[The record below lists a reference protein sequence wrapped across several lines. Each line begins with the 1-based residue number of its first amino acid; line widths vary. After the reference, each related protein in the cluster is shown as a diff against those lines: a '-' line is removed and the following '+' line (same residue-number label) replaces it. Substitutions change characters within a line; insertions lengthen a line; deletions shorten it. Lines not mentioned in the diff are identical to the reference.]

1 MLFLLLLLLPSQLGL
16 HFWPSWSFVSGLP
29 VDYLSPT
36 LYFTDLLIILLLT
49 FWVFRSI
56 RLIKSIKINWFFV
69 AVVAFAVA
77 NIIFSYSPPLAF
89 YKWLRLTEY
98 FFLGL
103 YVHRNS
109 SSLFTIYYSLPLAI
123 IWASGLAWWQFLRQ
137 SSVGGLW
144 YWLGERSLTITA
156 PGIAKISLG
165 DLGLRLRPYSVFPHP
180 NALAGFLLVSGLIV
194 YYFYSQKKFKLGV
207 WSLVI
212 AAATLPMTFSR
223 TAIFLELL
231 LITLWIFSKFRLKF
245 VFKILSV
252 FLLLTIYYLLFTKIG
267 NPSSLPERLTQYS
280 LAYNVVQKH
289 PLFGIGLSNFIP
301 YISANYQLTTN
312 NYNLSLQPVHNI
324 YLLLAS
330 ELGLPVL
337 FTIFYL
343 FFNVVK
349 KLLVGKQLILT
360 TALVTV
366 LVSGLSDHYWLTL
379 HQNSLLLTILIS
391 LIYSNLTL
399 NYERRTNN

>member
-1 MLFLLLLLLPSQLGL
+1 
-16 HFWPSWSFVSGLP
+16 
-29 VDYLSPT
+29 
-36 LYFTDLLIILLLT
+36 
-49 FWVFRSI
+49 
-56 RLIKSIKINWFFV
+56 
-69 AVVAFAVA
+69 
-77 NIIFSYSPPLAF
+77 
-89 YKWLRLTEY
+89 
-98 FFLGL
+98 
-103 YVHRNS
+103 
-109 SSLFTIYYSLPLAI
+109 
-123 IWASGLAWWQFLRQ
+123 
-137 SSVGGLW
+137 
-144 YWLGERSLTITA
+144 
-156 PGIAKISLG
+156 
-165 DLGLRLRPYSVFPHP
+165 
-180 NALAGFLLVSGLIV
+180 
-194 YYFYSQKKFKLGV
+194 
-207 WSLVI
+207 
-212 AAATLPMTFSR
+212 MTFSR
-223 TAIFLELL
+223 TAIFLEIL